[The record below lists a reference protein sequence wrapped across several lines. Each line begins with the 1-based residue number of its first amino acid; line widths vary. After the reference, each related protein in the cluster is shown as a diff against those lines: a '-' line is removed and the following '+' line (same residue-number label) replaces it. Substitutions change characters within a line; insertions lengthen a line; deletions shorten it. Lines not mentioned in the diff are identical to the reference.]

1 MRSLIARRL
10 HGDESGVTMVIVA
23 LCLIA
28 LFGMI
33 VLVVDVG
40 GLLWNRR
47 AMVNASDAAALA
59 AAKSCVL
66 PASLDP
72 SYPDGRAGAEQAA
85 DAYAGGNSSGADV
98 SNPNNII
105 GISNTCD
112 AGDIGDTG
120 YVTVQYGANQQLFFA
135 GIFGQGQGHVTT
147 QATAIWGPAGAAN
160 PMPIVI
166 YQNSFQNC
174 EFDKID
180 PNKTCYVWED
190 NNNTSPGSAFGLL
203 DLRTDN
209 PSQYGWDSDAGA
221 GCTDPGSQV
230 DQWITQYPDNSVG
243 DLPLNY
249 PSPTYV
255 CRVNGME
262 QNSWD
267 DFAKLK
273 GQTLFFPINR
283 CDTVLPG
290 NPGGQ
295 LLKNSTNEAACATTP
310 GQYDIIGYFAAKLV
324 NVYRT
329 NQVSA
334 GSGNCTAAR
343 TFPGPNNPFNVYS
356 MFQATQV
363 TPCPTDAPDL
373 ITNVVVGKVKKKD
386 PGPAPV
392 DGTDYVVSYS
402 NPADPSITWLPSGP
416 ANENQDYNVSFDW
429 STSGKCGIPPSGNN
443 SGHCIILQPVQVQ
456 IGGSHPGGGIG
467 NVRAFKLC
475 EPNPDL
481 VSGGDSCSPVIVPK
495 PNP

>member
-1 MRSLIARRL
+1 VRILIARRL
-10 HGDESGVTMVIVA
+10 HGDESGVTLVIVA

-47 AMVNASDAAALA
+47 VMVNAADAAALA

-72 SYPDGRAGAEQAA
+72 PYPDGRTGAEQAA
-85 DAYAGGNSSGADV
+85 DAYAAENSSGADV

-105 GISNTCD
+105 AISSTCD
-112 AGDIGDTG
+112 AGDTG

-135 GIFGQGQGHVTT
+135 GIFGKGQGHVTT
-147 QATAIWGPAGAAN
+147 RATAIWGPAGAAN

-174 EFDKID
+174 QFDQID

-190 NNNTSPGSAFGLL
+190 NSNTSPGSAFGLL
-203 DLRTDN
+203 DLRTDD
-209 PSQYGWDSDAGA
+209 PSKYGWNSVAGA
-221 GCTDPGSQV
+221 GCNDPGTLV
-230 DQWITQYPDNSVG
+230 DQWITQYPNNSIG

-255 CRVNGME
+255 CRVNGMD
-262 QNSWD
+262 QSSWA

-295 LLKNSTNEAACATTP
+295 LLKNSTNEADCSTTP

-334 GSGNCTAAR
+334 GSGTCTTPR
-343 TFPGPNNPFNVYS
+343 TFPGPNNPFTVYS
-356 MFQATQV
+356 MFEATQ
-363 TPCPTDAPDL
+363 TAPCPPDPPDT
-373 ITNVVVGKVKKKD
+373 ITNVTLDLIKKK
-386 PGPAPV
+386 GSAPV
-392 DGTDYVVSYS
+392 LGTDYTVDYS
-402 NPADPSITWLPSGP
+402 NPADPTVTWLPSGP
-416 ANENQDYNVSFDW
+416 ADEDQDYNVSFEW
-429 STSGKCGIPPSGNN
+429 ATGGKCGVPPAN
-443 SGHCIILQPVQVQ
+443 SNSAHCIILQPVQVQ

-475 EPNPDL
+475 DPDPLIAGGRSCAPVNVPNP
-481 VSGGDSCSPVIVPK
+481 
-495 PNP
+495 